1 VIKSNII
8 LLIAVLCRMLCFAQ
22 SNSLFLS
29 GSTNWVNAGNISV
42 SGSNIT
48 VEALVHMTG
57 SSVNIISKHSTTSNT
72 NYVLRPQSFEITTS
86 NGHAILVNPFTLQ
99 PNVTYHVAATYNGS
113 MLRYYVNGC
122 LTAES
127 PWSGTLVTNSLATAL
142 GQQST
147 CQCEQFTGYMDEVR
161 VWNSVRTEAQIRGN
175 MYNIANPNLQTT
187 LLAYFKFQGNFNNL
201 ANFAPAVTLIGI
213 PTLQGLPYP
222 YPSALALTQTA
233 SNVVCNNSETGAID
247 IHASGG
253 IEPYEYSIDG
263 VNFQSSPVFSNLP
276 AGTYTIR
283 VRSNANCVATTTRV
297 IQSKPLINL
306 NLNTENAL
314 CAGENNGSAS
324 VEPTGGNGPTFNAE
338 WSNGETGNSISNL
351 APGDYSV
358 TISDSCRVSGNE
370 LVNNGHFEQGTMGF
384 TSDYNN
390 CSDCYAFI
398 GGELFENQFVVG
410 VSASHH
416 HQAFQGLGQGGVGNF
431 MIVNGSSLPN
441 TNVWCQT
448 ITVQPNTYYE
458 FSAWVSSIVAQSPA
472 QLQFQA
478 NGVLLGPVF
487 TAPSS
492 VNIWNQFFSVWFSG
506 ANTSVTICII
516 NQNTATAGNDFGLDN
531 ISFKECKSCQV
542 TQNFTINEPVA
553 LTATASAQNAVCGAN
568 NGSIDVSAQGGVAP
582 YNYSVDGINYSTNN
596 MLGGLALGMYT
607 VYVRDASLCVIEL
620 QVTVGDDD
628 EVSINAGDDVNVCAG
643 QSVTLNATGSSG
655 FVWSD
660 NVQNGQ
666 AFVPNTSQYYYV
678 EVDLGPTCYTIDS
691 VFVNVWD
698 LPVVN
703 AGEDIVVC
711 SGIPVVLNAS
721 GASTYVW
728 SNSAINGQDFL
739 PPVGNFVLTVTGT
752 DANGCSNTDQLNLT
766 VNQTPIVGL
775 TADPVSGF
783 VPLTVNFANTTGD
796 NYDFSLSYGEGVPIA
811 WTNLTSSYV
820 YNASGLYWAVLSAE
834 SQECIGTDSVLITVM
849 SANFDFT
856 VPNVFSPNGDE
867 VNPFFLLSN
876 PTGYDQLEEFEMLI
890 LNRWGQVIQAFYE
903 FDFEWNGRDLANN
916 AMPEGVYFYKMHYR
930 LTDGTVETLHGFV
943 HLVLE

>member
-1 VIKSNII
+1 MKSNLT
-8 LLIAVLCRMLCFAQ
+8 LLALLLAQVFVFAQ
-22 SNSLFLS
+22 SNSLFLN
-29 GSTNWVNAGNISV
+29 GSTNWLNAGNINV
-42 SGSNIT
+42 TGSNVT
-48 VEALVHMTG
+48 VEALIHMTG
-57 SSVNIISKHSTTSNT
+57 PSVNVVSKHSGPPNV
-72 NYVLRPQSFEITTS
+72 NYLLRPQSFEITTT
-86 NGHAILVNPFTLQ
+86 NGYVSLANPLLLQ
-99 PNVTYHVAATYNGS
+99 QNVTYHIAATYNGS
-113 MLRYYVNGC
+113 MVRYYVNGC
-122 LTAES
+122 LTAET

-147 CQCEQFTGYMDEVR
+147 CQCEQFTGFMDEVR
-161 VWNSVRTEAQIRGN
+161 IWNSARTEAQIRGN
-175 MYNIANPNLQTT
+175 MYNIANPNLQAN

-201 ANFAPAVTLIGI
+201 ANFAPAVSLVGT

-222 YPSALALTQTA
+222 YPSALALSHTG
-233 SNVVCNNSETGAID
+233 SNVVCNNSNTGAID
-247 IHASGG
+247 VDASGG
-253 IEPYEYSIDG
+253 FQPYQYSIDG
-263 VNFQSSPVFSNLP
+263 VNFQASPVFPNLA
-276 AGTYTIR
+276 AGSYTVY
-283 VRSNANCVATTTRV
+283 VRSNQNCVATATRV
-297 IQSKPLINL
+297 IQNKPVLNPNL
-306 NLNTENAL
+306 NDIDVL
-314 CAGENNGSAS
+314 CNGENNGSATVAPS
-324 VEPTGGNGPTFNAE
+324 GGNGPVFNVS
-338 WSNGETGNSISNL
+338 WSTGASGNSVSGL

-358 TISDSCRVSGNE
+358 TVRDSCRVAGNE
-370 LVNNGHFEQGTMGF
+370 LVVNGHFEQGPTGF
-384 TSDYNN
+384 TSDYNS
-390 CSDCYAFI
+390 CTSCFASI
-398 GGELFENQFVVG
+398 GGELFENQYVVG
-410 VSASHH
+410 VNANHH
-416 HQAFQGLGQGGVGNF
+416 HQGFQGIGQGGAGNF

-458 FSAWVSSIVAQSPA
+458 FSAWVSSIFAQSPA

-492 VNIWNQFFSVWFSG
+492 VNTWNQFFSVWFSG

-542 TQNFTINEPVA
+542 TQDFSINEPVA

-568 NGSIDVSAQGGVAP
+568 NGSIEVSAQGGVAP
-582 YNYSVDGINYSTNN
+582 YNYSIDGVNYSANN
-596 MLGGLALGMYT
+596 ILGGLAPGTYT
-607 VYVRDASLCVIEL
+607 VYVRDASLCVITL
-620 QVTVGDDD
+620 QVSVGDDD
-628 EVSINAGDDVNVCAG
+628 DVSINAGEDVNVCAG

-678 EVDLGPTCYTIDS
+678 EVDLGPTCYAIDS

-703 AGEDIVVC
+703 AGDDIVVC
-711 SGIPVVLNAS
+711 SGISVLLNAS

-728 SNSAINGQDFL
+728 SNGAMNGEDFL
-739 PPVGNFVLTVTGT
+739 PSVGNFVLTVTGT

-766 VNQTPIVGL
+766 VNQTPNVGL

-783 VPLTVNFANTTGD
+783 VPLNVDFTNTTGAAF
-796 NYDFSLSYGEGVPIA
+796 NYSLSYGEGAPIV
-811 WTNLTSSYV
+811 WTTPTSTYL

-834 SQECIGTDSVLITVM
+834 SQGCIGTDSVLITVL

-856 VPNVFSPNGDE
+856 IPNVFSPNGDE
-867 VNPFFLLSN
+867 VNPFFLLIN

-890 LNRWGQVIQAFYE
+890 LNRWGQIIQT
-903 FDFEWNGRDLANN
+903 FDSFNFQWDGKDLNN
-916 AMPEGVYFYKMHYR
+916 NPMPEGVYFYKMHYR
-930 LTDGTVETLHGFV
+930 LTDGTEETLHGFV